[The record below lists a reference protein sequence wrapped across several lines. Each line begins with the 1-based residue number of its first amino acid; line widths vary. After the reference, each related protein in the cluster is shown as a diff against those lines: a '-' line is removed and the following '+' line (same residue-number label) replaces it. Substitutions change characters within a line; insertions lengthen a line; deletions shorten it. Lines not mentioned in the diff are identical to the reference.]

1 MRYRLFFVL
10 MLLVLPATGLAQTT
24 PRLRWE
30 QYDNVAEIQRDGS
43 VRVREQQVIVVD
55 QGPLNGMT
63 RTFPTGDNG
72 RVSNIR
78 VSEDGQAYRPGSNQR
93 GTYEGGDTGEQARI
107 RVNFRDPNAAQHS
120 ITLEY
125 TLSRTLIESSNG
137 ATFDWNFFWSGNA
150 PQIRNGSVVVQFPD
164 QVVSGSLRTNAD
176 GVSVRETTSSNSV
189 RWELTQPIQGE
200 QLRVQAAFPRTIL
213 GADAQFRTSG
223 APAGSG
229 TNSGSGATNPVPNA
243 GTPPVATPGFAFGN
257 AIFCFFMLFMA
268 VIAFSIIRASARARQ
283 RGGYP
288 PVAGPS
294 TLR

>member
-93 GTYEGGDTGEQARI
+93 GTYEGGDT
-107 RVNFRDPNAAQHS
+107 
-120 ITLEY
+120 
-125 TLSRTLIESSNG
+125 
-137 ATFDWNFFWSGNA
+137 
-150 PQIRNGSVVVQFPD
+150 
-164 QVVSGSLRTNAD
+164 
-176 GVSVRETTSSNSV
+176 
-189 RWELTQPIQGE
+189 
-200 QLRVQAAFPRTIL
+200 
-213 GADAQFRTSG
+213 
-223 APAGSG
+223 
-229 TNSGSGATNPVPNA
+229 
-243 GTPPVATPGFAFGN
+243 
-257 AIFCFFMLFMA
+257 
-268 VIAFSIIRASARARQ
+268 
-283 RGGYP
+283 
-288 PVAGPS
+288 S